1 VVERLPYARVV
12 RIYCTVYG
20 DYMTNPGT
28 GYQSNLWDRIDSGY
42 VPDAYLYTGTNAPT
56 MPSC

>member
-1 VVERLPYARVV
+1 M